1 METEEYGRRTVKEI
15 LNFQDFLKYKK
26 KTEKD
31 RKDEFVMF
39 FGPHVEK
46 LKAGIV
52 SKSMTKFTKEIYDKK
67 EN

>member
-15 LNFQDFLKYKK
+15 LNFRDFLKYKK

-39 FGPHVEK
+39 FW
-46 LKAGIV
+46 
-52 SKSMTKFTKEIYDKK
+52 SSC
-67 EN
+67 